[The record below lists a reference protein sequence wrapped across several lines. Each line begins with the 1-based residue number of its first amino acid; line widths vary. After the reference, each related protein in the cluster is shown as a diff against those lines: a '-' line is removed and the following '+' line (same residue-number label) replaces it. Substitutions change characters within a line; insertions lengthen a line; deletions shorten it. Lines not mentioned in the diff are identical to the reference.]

1 MQLGSKHVPSCRA
14 DIYWLSG
21 AKHSPPS
28 PNDEVVLRTK
38 FPDFSKNYVFATSEL
53 NLKAFTYSVLGEL
66 LNHLLF
72 EFRHPWSKF
81 RLKLG

>member
-1 MQLGSKHVPSCRA
+1 MEFDSKYVPSCRA
-14 DIYWLSG
+14 DIYRLSG

-38 FPDFSKNYVFATSEL
+38 FPDFSKIHVFATSDV

-66 LNHLLF
+66 LNH
-72 EFRHPWSKF
+72 FRIV
-81 RLKLG
+81 LGVLE